1 MKKYFLLDPDIVFLN
16 HGSYGA
22 CPKPVFES
30 WQAWQREM
38 ERNPVQF
45 LSRRSAELLRQARER
60 LACYLGADADDLVF
74 VSNATTG
81 VNIVAK
87 SLQLRPG
94 DEVLTTDLEYGACR
108 ATLAAVCAQAGA
120 QLVVV
125 PVSLPL
131 TTDAFVAAMR
141 GAMTKRTRLVMMS
154 HITSP
159 TALRLPI
166 EPVLALARQRG
177 IATLVD
183 GAHGP
188 GQLAL
193 DLSALGA
200 DYYTGNCHKW
210 MCAPKGTAFLHAR
223 SEHQAGLHAM
233 VTSWGD
239 VAPDGP
245 SVWDGFIG
253 HKRFERR
260 MQWQG
265 SRDLTG
271 FLAVPAAIDFLAVND
286 WTVQCADCHLRAMAL
301 MHRVSARTGIAPIA
315 DDAFFLQMAPLPV
328 PHQDAAALRKRL
340 FDEFRIEVPVTQH
353 VGAGAAR
360 TFVRVSVQPYT
371 SDQDLAALEEALF
384 SAMAWSDTPLHAR
397 R

>member
-1 MKKYFLLDPDIVFLN
+1 MKEHFLLDPGIVFLN

-22 CPKPVFES
+22 CPKPVFDA
-30 WQAWQREM
+30 WQGWQREM

-45 LSRRSAELLRQARER
+45 LGRRSAGLLRHARER
-60 LACYLGADADDLVF
+60 LANYLGTDADDLVF

-87 SLQLRPG
+87 SLQLKPG

-108 ATLAAVCAQAGA
+108 ATLVGVCAQAGA
-120 QLVVV
+120 RLVVV
-125 PVSLPL
+125 SVPLPL
-131 TTDAFVAAMR
+131 TTEGFVAAMTD
-141 GAMTKRTRLVMMS
+141 AMTPRTRLVMMS

-166 EPVLALARQRG
+166 EPVLAQARQRG
-177 IATLVD
+177 IASLVD
-183 GAHGP
+183 GAHAP
-188 GQLAL
+188 GQITL

-210 MCAPKGTAFLHAR
+210 LCAPKGTAFLHAR
-223 SEHQAGLHAM
+223 SEHHADLYAM
-233 VTSWGD
+233 VTSWGE
-239 VAPDGP
+239 VAPGGP
-245 SVWDGFIG
+245 SAWDGFIG
-253 HKRFERR
+253 HSLFERR

-271 FLAVPAAIDFLAVND
+271 FLTVPAALDFHVAHD
-286 WTVQCADCHLRAMAL
+286 WAARRADCHTRAMAL

-315 DDAFFLQMAPLPV
+315 ADAFFLQMAPLPV
-328 PHQDAAALRKRL
+328 PHQDAAALRMRL
-340 FDEFRIEVPVTQH
+340 FDEFQVEVPVTQH
-353 VGAGAAR
+353 VNADGAR

-371 SDQDLAALEEALF
+371 SDDDLAALEAALF
-384 SAMAWSDTPLHAR
+384 SG
-397 R
+397 

>member
-1 MKKYFLLDPDIVFLN
+1 MKEHFLLDPDIVFLN

-22 CPKPVFES
+22 CPKPVFDA
-30 WQAWQREM
+30 WQGWQREM
-38 ERNPVQF
+38 ERNPVLF
-45 LSRRSAELLRQARER
+45 LGRRSAGLLRHARER
-60 LACYLGADADDLVF
+60 LAGYLGANADDLVF

-87 SLQLRPG
+87 SLHLNPG

-108 ATLAAVCAQAGA
+108 ATLARVCAAAGA
-120 QLVVV
+120 RLVVV
-125 PVSLPL
+125 PVPLPL
-131 TTDAFVAAMR
+131 TRAGFIAAMTE
-141 GAMTKRTRLVMMS
+141 AMTPRTRLVMMS

-166 EPVLALARQRG
+166 EPVLAQARQRG
-177 IATLVD
+177 IASLVD
-183 GAHGP
+183 GAHAP
-188 GQLAL
+188 GQIPL
-193 DLSALGA
+193 DLAALGA

-223 SEHQAGLHAM
+223 SEHHAGLFAM
-233 VTSWGD
+233 VTSWGE

-245 SVWDGFIG
+245 SAWDGFIG
-253 HKRFERR
+253 QGVFERR

-271 FLAVPAAIDFLAVND
+271 FLAVPAAIDFHAAHD
-286 WTVQCADCHLRAMAL
+286 WAARCADCHRRAMAL
-301 MHRVSARTGIAPIA
+301 LQRVSARTGIAPIA
-315 DDAFFLQMAPLPV
+315 ADEFFLQMAPLPV
-328 PHQDAAALRKRL
+328 PHQDAAALRARL

-353 VGAGAAR
+353 ANADGAR

-371 SDQDLAALEEALF
+371 TDEDLAALEAALV
-384 SAMAWSDTPLHAR
+384 MAGT
-397 R
+397 

>member
-1 MKKYFLLDPDIVFLN
+1 MKEHFLLDPDIVFLN

-22 CPKPVFES
+22 CPKPVFDA
-30 WQAWQREM
+30 WQGWQREM

-45 LSRRSAELLRQARER
+45 LGRRSAGLLRHARER
-60 LACYLGADADDLVF
+60 LAGYLGANADDLVF

-87 SLQLRPG
+87 SLHLNPG

-108 ATLAAVCAQAGA
+108 ATLARVCAAAGA
-120 QLVVV
+120 RLVLV
-125 PVSLPL
+125 PVPLPL
-131 TTDAFVAAMR
+131 TREGFVAAMTE
-141 GAMTKRTRLVMMS
+141 AMTPRTRLVMMS

-166 EPVLALARQRG
+166 EPVLAQARRRG
-177 IATLVD
+177 IASLID
-183 GAHGP
+183 GAHAP
-188 GQLAL
+188 GQIPL
-193 DLSALGA
+193 DLAALGA

-223 SEHQAGLHAM
+223 SEHHAGLFAM
-233 VTSWGD
+233 VTSWGE

-245 SVWDGFIG
+245 SAWDGFIG
-253 HKRFERR
+253 QGVFERR

-271 FLAVPAAIDFLAVND
+271 FLAVPAAIDFHAAHD
-286 WTVQCADCHLRAMAL
+286 WAARCADCHRRAMAL
-301 MHRVSARTGIAPIA
+301 LQRVSARTGIAPIA
-315 DDAFFLQMAPLPV
+315 ADEFFLQMAPLPV
-328 PHQDAAALRKRL
+328 PHQDAAALRARL

-353 VGAGAAR
+353 ANADGAR

-371 SDQDLAALEEALF
+371 TDEDLAALEAALV
-384 SAMAWSDTPLHAR
+384 MAGT
-397 R
+397 

>member
-1 MKKYFLLDPDIVFLN
+1 MKHHFLLDPDVVFLN

-22 CPKPVFES
+22 CPRPVFDA
-30 WQAWQREM
+30 WQGWQREM
-38 ERNPVQF
+38 ERNPVAF
-45 LSRRSAELLRQARER
+45 LSRRSAGLLRQARER
-60 LACYLGADADDLVF
+60 LSTYLGADAEELVF

-87 SLQLRPG
+87 SLQLQPG

-125 PVSLPL
+125 PVALPL
-131 TTDAFVAAMR
+131 TVDGFVAAMAA
-141 GAMTKRTRLVMMS
+141 AMTPRTRLLMMS

-166 EPVLALARQRG
+166 GPVLAQARARG

-183 GAHGP
+183 GAHAP
-188 GQLAL
+188 GQIAL
-193 DLSALGA
+193 DLTALGA
-200 DYYTGNCHKW
+200 DFYTGNCHKW

-223 SEHQAGLHAM
+223 STHHGGLHAM
-233 VTSWGD
+233 VTSWGE
-239 VAPDGP
+239 VATDGP
-245 SVWDGFIG
+245 SLWDGFIG
-253 HKRFERR
+253 SSVFERR

-271 FLAVPAAIDFLAVND
+271 FLSVPAAIDFLAAHD
-286 WTVQCADCHLRAMAL
+286 WVARCADCHTGAMAL

-315 DDAFFLQMAPLPV
+315 DDAFFVQMAPLPV

-340 FDEFRIEVPVTQH
+340 FDTFRIEVPVTQH
-353 VGAGAAR
+353 VGPDGPR

-371 SDQDLAALEEALF
+371 SDEDLAALEQALF
-384 SAMAWSDTPLHAR
+384 SLL
-397 R
+397 

>member
-1 MKKYFLLDPDIVFLN
+1 MSAMKHLFLLDPDVVFLN

-22 CPKPVFES
+22 CPRPVFDA
-30 WQAWQREM
+30 WQDWQREM
-38 ERNPVQF
+38 ERNPVEF
-45 LSRRSAELLRQARER
+45 LSRRSAGLLRQARER
-60 LACYLGADADDLVF
+60 LAAYLGADAEELVF

-87 SLQLRPG
+87 SLQLQPG

-120 QLVVV
+120 RLVVV
-125 PVSLPL
+125 PVALPL
-131 TTDAFVAAMR
+131 TSDEFVTAMTAAMSP
-141 GAMTKRTRLVMMS
+141 RTRLLMMS

-159 TALRLPI
+159 TALRLPV
-166 EPVLALARQRG
+166 EPVLAQARTRG
-177 IATLVD
+177 IATLID
-183 GAHGP
+183 GAHAP
-188 GQLAL
+188 GQIAL
-193 DLSALGA
+193 DLTALGA

-223 SEHQAGLHAM
+223 SMHHGALHAM
-233 VTSWGD
+233 VTSWGE
-239 VAPDGP
+239 VAPEGP
-245 SVWDGFIG
+245 SLWDGFIG
-253 HKRFERR
+253 ASVFERR

-271 FLAVPAAIDFLAVND
+271 FLSVPAAIDFLAAND
-286 WTVQCADCHLRAMAL
+286 WEARCAEAHTRAMAL

-315 DDAFFLQMAPLPV
+315 DDSFFVQMAPLPV

-340 FDEFRIEVPVTQH
+340 FDAFHIEVPVTQH
-353 VGAGAAR
+353 VDADGGR

-371 SDQDLAALEEALF
+371 SDDDLAALESALF
-384 SAMAWSDTPLHAR
+384 SVL
-397 R
+397 

>member
-1 MKKYFLLDPDIVFLN
+1 MKEHFLLDPDIVFLN

-22 CPKPVFES
+22 CPKPVFDA
-30 WQAWQREM
+30 WQGWQREM

-45 LSRRSAELLRQARER
+45 LGRRSAGLLRHAGER
-60 LACYLGADADDLVF
+60 LAGYLGANADDLVF

-87 SLQLRPG
+87 SLHLNPG

-108 ATLAAVCAQAGA
+108 ATLARVCAAAGA
-120 QLVVV
+120 RLVLV
-125 PVSLPL
+125 PVPLPL
-131 TTDAFVAAMR
+131 TREGFVAAMTE
-141 GAMTKRTRLVMMS
+141 AMTPRTRLVMMS

-166 EPVLALARQRG
+166 EPVLAQARRRG
-177 IATLVD
+177 IASLID
-183 GAHGP
+183 GAHAP
-188 GQLAL
+188 GQIPL
-193 DLSALGA
+193 DLAALGA

-223 SEHQAGLHAM
+223 SEHHAGLFAM
-233 VTSWGD
+233 VTSWGE

-245 SVWDGFIG
+245 SAWDGFIG
-253 HKRFERR
+253 QGVFERR

-271 FLAVPAAIDFLAVND
+271 FLAVPAAIDFHAAHD
-286 WTVQCADCHLRAMAL
+286 WAARCADCHRRAMAL
-301 MHRVSARTGIAPIA
+301 LQRVSARTGIAPIA
-315 DDAFFLQMAPLPV
+315 ADEFFLQMAPLPV
-328 PHQDAAALRKRL
+328 PHQDAAALRARL
-340 FDEFRIEVPVTQH
+340 FDEFRIEVPVTRH
-353 VGAGAAR
+353 ANADCAR

-371 SDQDLAALEEALF
+371 TDEDLAALEAALV
-384 SAMAWSDTPLHAR
+384 MAGT
-397 R
+397 

>member
-1 MKKYFLLDPDIVFLN
+1 MKEHFLLDPDMVFLN

-22 CPKPVFES
+22 CPKPVFDA
-30 WQAWQREM
+30 WQGWQREM

-45 LSRRSAELLRQARER
+45 LGRRSAGLLRHARER
-60 LACYLGADADDLVF
+60 LAGYLGANADDLVF

-87 SLQLRPG
+87 SLHLNPG

-108 ATLAAVCAQAGA
+108 ATLARVCAAAGA
-120 QLVVV
+120 RLVVV
-125 PVSLPL
+125 PVPLPL
-131 TTDAFVAAMR
+131 TREGFVAAMTE
-141 GAMTKRTRLVMMS
+141 AMTPRTRLVMMS

-166 EPVLALARQRG
+166 EPVLAQARRRG
-177 IATLVD
+177 IASLID
-183 GAHGP
+183 GAHAP
-188 GQLAL
+188 GQIPL
-193 DLSALGA
+193 DLAALGA

-223 SEHQAGLHAM
+223 SEHHAGLFAM
-233 VTSWGD
+233 VTSWGE

-245 SVWDGFIG
+245 SAWDGFIG
-253 HKRFERR
+253 QGVFERR

-271 FLAVPAAIDFLAVND
+271 FLAVPAAIDFHAAHD
-286 WTVQCADCHLRAMAL
+286 WAARCADCHRRAMAL
-301 MHRVSARTGIAPIA
+301 LQRVSARTGIAPIA
-315 DDAFFLQMAPLPV
+315 ADEFFLQMAPLPV
-328 PHQDAAALRKRL
+328 PHQDAAALRARL

-353 VGAGAAR
+353 ANADGAR

-371 SDQDLAALEEALF
+371 TDEDLAALEAALV
-384 SAMAWSDTPLHAR
+384 MAGT
-397 R
+397 

>member
-1 MKKYFLLDPDIVFLN
+1 MKEHFLIDPAIVFLN

-22 CPKPVFES
+22 CPRPVFDV
-30 WQAWQREM
+30 WQDWQREM

-45 LSRRSAELLRQARER
+45 LARRSAGLLRHARER
-60 LACYLGADADDLVF
+60 LADYLGSNADELVF

-87 SLQLRPG
+87 SLALKEG
-94 DEVLTTDLEYGACR
+94 DEVLTTDLEYGAFG
-108 ATLAAVCAQAGA
+108 ATLASVCAQAHA
-120 QLVVV
+120 RLVVV
-125 PVSLPL
+125 PIPLPL
-131 TTDAFVAAMR
+131 TTDGFVAAML
-141 GAMTKRTRLVMMS
+141 GAMTPRTRLVMMS

-166 EPVLALARQRG
+166 KPVLAQARQRG

-183 GAHGP
+183 GAHAP
-188 GQLAL
+188 GQIAL

-223 SEHQAGLHAM
+223 REHHAGLYAM
-233 VTSWGD
+233 VTSWGE
-239 VAPDGP
+239 VASDGP
-245 SVWDGFIG
+245 SAWDGFIG
-253 HKRFERR
+253 HGLFERR

-265 SRDLTG
+265 SRDLSG
-271 FLAVPAAIDFLAVND
+271 FLAVPAAIDFLAAHD
-286 WTVQCADCHLRAMAL
+286 WAARCADCHVRAMAL
-301 MHRVSARTGIAPIA
+301 MHRVSARTGISPIA
-315 DDAFFLQMAPLPV
+315 DDASFVQMAPLPV

-340 FDEFRIEVPVTQH
+340 FDDFHIEVPVTQH
-353 VGAGAAR
+353 VGAGGAR

-371 SDQDLAALEEALF
+371 SDDDLAALEAALF
-384 SAMAWSDTPLHAR
+384 SD
-397 R
+397 

>member
-1 MKKYFLLDPDIVFLN
+1 MKAHFLLDPDMVFLN

-22 CPKPVFES
+22 CPKPVFDA
-30 WQAWQREM
+30 WQGWQREM

-45 LSRRSAELLRQARER
+45 LGHRSAGLLRHARER
-60 LACYLGADADDLVF
+60 LAGYLGANADDLVF

-87 SLQLRPG
+87 SLHLNPG

-108 ATLAAVCAQAGA
+108 ATLARVCAAAGA
-120 QLVVV
+120 RLVLV
-125 PVSLPL
+125 PVPLPL
-131 TTDAFVAAMR
+131 TREGFVAAMTE
-141 GAMTKRTRLVMMS
+141 AMTPRTRLVMMS

-166 EPVLALARQRG
+166 EPVLAQARRRG
-177 IATLVD
+177 IATLGD
-183 GAHGP
+183 GAHAP
-188 GQLAL
+188 GQIPL
-193 DLSALGA
+193 DLAALGA

-223 SEHQAGLHAM
+223 SEHHAGLFAM
-233 VTSWGD
+233 VTSWGE

-245 SVWDGFIG
+245 SAWDGFIG
-253 HKRFERR
+253 QGVFERR

-271 FLAVPAAIDFLAVND
+271 FLAVPAAIDFHAAHD
-286 WTVQCADCHLRAMAL
+286 WAARCADCHRRAMAL
-301 MHRVSARTGIAPIA
+301 LQRVSARTGIAPIA
-315 DDAFFLQMAPLPV
+315 ADEFFLQMAPLPV
-328 PHQDAAALRKRL
+328 PHQDAAALRARL

-353 VGAGAAR
+353 ANADGAR

-371 SDQDLAALEEALF
+371 TDEDLAALEAALV
-384 SAMAWSDTPLHAR
+384 MAGT
-397 R
+397 

>member
-1 MKKYFLLDPDIVFLN
+1 MKNHFLLDPDIVFLN

-22 CPKPVFES
+22 CPKPVFDA
-30 WQAWQREM
+30 WQGWQREM

-45 LSRRSAELLRQARER
+45 LGRRSAGLLRHARER
-60 LACYLGADADDLVF
+60 LATYLGADADDLVF

-87 SLQLRPG
+87 SLQLKPG
-94 DEVLTTDLEYGACR
+94 DEVLTTDLEYGACG
-108 ATLAAVCAQAGA
+108 ATLEIVCAQALA
-120 QLVVV
+120 RLVVV
-125 PVSLPL
+125 PVALPL
-131 TTDAFVAAMR
+131 TGEGFVAAMLD
-141 GAMTKRTRLVMMS
+141 AMTPRTRLVMMS

-166 EPVLALARQRG
+166 EPVLAQARVRG

-183 GAHGP
+183 GAHAP
-188 GQLAL
+188 GQIAL
-193 DLSALGA
+193 DLSTLGA

-223 SEHQAGLHAM
+223 GEHHGGLHAM
-233 VTSWGD
+233 VTSWGE
-239 VAPDGP
+239 VAAEGP
-245 SVWDGFIG
+245 SAWDCFIG
-253 HKRFERR
+253 SSLFERR

-271 FLAVPAAIDFLAVND
+271 FLSVPAAIDFLATHD
-286 WTVQCADCHLRAMAL
+286 WPARRADCHVRAMAL

-315 DDAFFLQMAPLPV
+315 DDTFFLQMAPLPV
-328 PHQDAAALRKRL
+328 PHQDAAALRRRL
-340 FDEFRIEVPVTQH
+340 FDEYRIEVPVTQH
-353 VGAGAAR
+353 IGADGAR
-360 TFVRVSVQPYT
+360 TFVRASVQPYT
-371 SDQDLAALEEALF
+371 SDDDLAALEAALVRIF
-384 SAMAWSDTPLHAR
+384 APASDR

>member
-1 MKKYFLLDPDIVFLN
+1 MKEHFLLDPDIVFLN

-22 CPKPVFES
+22 CPKPVFDA
-30 WQAWQREM
+30 WQGWQREM

-45 LSRRSAELLRQARER
+45 LSRRSAGLLRHARER
-60 LACYLGADADDLVF
+60 LAAYVGADADELVF

-87 SLQLRPG
+87 SLQLKPG

-108 ATLAAVCAQAGA
+108 ATLASVCAQAGA

-125 PVSLPL
+125 PVPLPL
-131 TTDAFVAAMR
+131 TAESFVAAMLE
-141 GAMTKRTRLVMMS
+141 AMTARTRMVMVS

-166 EPVLALARQRG
+166 EPVLAQARQRG
-177 IATLVD
+177 IATLID
-183 GAHGP
+183 GAHAP
-188 GQLAL
+188 GQIAL
-193 DLSALGA
+193 DLAALGA

-223 SEHQAGLHAM
+223 SEHHAGLYAM
-233 VTSWGD
+233 VTSWGE
-239 VAPDGP
+239 VVPDGP
-245 SVWDGFIG
+245 SALDGFIG
-253 HKRFERR
+253 QSLFERR

-271 FLAVPAAIDFLAVND
+271 FLAVPAAIDFLAAHD
-286 WTVQCADCHLRAMAL
+286 WVARGAECHRRAMAL

-315 DDAFFLQMAPLPV
+315 ADAFFLQMAPLPV
-328 PHQDAAALRKRL
+328 PYQDAAALRRRL
-340 FDEFRIEVPVTQH
+340 FDDFRIEVPVTQH
-353 VGAGAAR
+353 VGAGGAR
-360 TFVRVSVQPYT
+360 SFVRVSVQPYT
-371 SDQDLAALEEALF
+371 SDEDLAALEAALF
-384 SAMAWSDTPLHAR
+384 SD
-397 R
+397 

>member
-1 MKKYFLLDPDIVFLN
+1 MKEHFLLDPDMVFLN

-22 CPKPVFES
+22 CPKPVFDA
-30 WQAWQREM
+30 WQGWQREM

-45 LSRRSAELLRQARER
+45 LGRRSAGLLRHARER
-60 LACYLGADADDLVF
+60 LAGYLGANADDLVF

-87 SLQLRPG
+87 SLHLNPG

-108 ATLAAVCAQAGA
+108 ATLARVCAAAGA
-120 QLVVV
+120 RLVLV
-125 PVSLPL
+125 PVPLPL
-131 TTDAFVAAMR
+131 TRAGFVAAMTE
-141 GAMTKRTRLVMMS
+141 AMTPRTRLVMMS

-166 EPVLALARQRG
+166 EPVLAQARRRG
-177 IATLVD
+177 IASLID
-183 GAHGP
+183 GAHAP
-188 GQLAL
+188 GQIPL
-193 DLSALGA
+193 DLAALGA

-223 SEHQAGLHAM
+223 SEHHAGLFAM
-233 VTSWGD
+233 VTSWGE

-245 SVWDGFIG
+245 SAWDGFIG
-253 HKRFERR
+253 QGVFERR

-271 FLAVPAAIDFLAVND
+271 FLAVPAAIDFHAAHD
-286 WTVQCADCHLRAMAL
+286 WAARCADCHRRAMAL
-301 MHRVSARTGIAPIA
+301 LQRVSARTGIAPIA
-315 DDAFFLQMAPLPV
+315 ADEFFLQMAPLPV
-328 PHQDAAALRKRL
+328 PHQDAAALRARL

-353 VGAGAAR
+353 ANADGAR

-371 SDQDLAALEEALF
+371 TDEDLAALEAALV
-384 SAMAWSDTPLHAR
+384 MAGT
-397 R
+397 

>member
-1 MKKYFLLDPDIVFLN
+1 MKEHFLLDPDMVFLN

-22 CPKPVFES
+22 CPKPVFDA
-30 WQAWQREM
+30 WQGWQREM

-45 LSRRSAELLRQARER
+45 LGRRSAGLLRHARER
-60 LACYLGADADDLVF
+60 LAGYLGANADDLVF

-87 SLQLRPG
+87 SLHLNPG

-108 ATLAAVCAQAGA
+108 ATLARVCAAAGA
-120 QLVVV
+120 RLVVV
-125 PVSLPL
+125 PVPLPL
-131 TTDAFVAAMR
+131 TREGFVAAMTE
-141 GAMTKRTRLVMMS
+141 AMTPRTRLVMMS

-166 EPVLALARQRG
+166 EPVLAQARRRG
-177 IATLVD
+177 IASLID
-183 GAHGP
+183 GAHAP
-188 GQLAL
+188 GQIPL
-193 DLSALGA
+193 DLAALGA

-223 SEHQAGLHAM
+223 SGHHAGLFAM
-233 VTSWGD
+233 VTSWGE

-245 SVWDGFIG
+245 SAWDGFIG
-253 HKRFERR
+253 QGVFERR
-260 MQWQG
+260 MQWQC

-271 FLAVPAAIDFLAVND
+271 FLAVPAAIDFHAAHD
-286 WTVQCADCHLRAMAL
+286 WAARCADCHRRAMAL
-301 MHRVSARTGIAPIA
+301 LQRVSARTGIAPIA
-315 DDAFFLQMAPLPV
+315 ADEFFLQMAPLPV
-328 PHQDAAALRKRL
+328 PHQDAAALRARL

-353 VGAGAAR
+353 ANADGAR

-371 SDQDLAALEEALF
+371 TDEDLAALEAALV
-384 SAMAWSDTPLHAR
+384 MAGT
-397 R
+397 

>member
-1 MKKYFLLDPDIVFLN
+1 MKEHFLLDPDMVFLN

-22 CPKPVFES
+22 CPKPVFDA
-30 WQAWQREM
+30 WQGWQREM

-45 LSRRSAELLRQARER
+45 LGRRSAGLLRHARER
-60 LACYLGADADDLVF
+60 LAGYLGANADDLVF

-87 SLQLRPG
+87 SLHLNPG

-108 ATLAAVCAQAGA
+108 ATLARVCAAAGA
-120 QLVVV
+120 RLVLV
-125 PVSLPL
+125 PVPLPL
-131 TTDAFVAAMR
+131 TREGFVAAMTE
-141 GAMTKRTRLVMMS
+141 AMTPRTRLVMMS

-166 EPVLALARQRG
+166 EPVLAQARRRG
-177 IATLVD
+177 IASLID
-183 GAHGP
+183 GAHAP
-188 GQLAL
+188 GQIPL
-193 DLSALGA
+193 DLAALGA

-223 SEHQAGLHAM
+223 SEHHAGLFAM
-233 VTSWGD
+233 VTSWGE

-245 SVWDGFIG
+245 SAWDGFIG
-253 HKRFERR
+253 QGVFERR

-271 FLAVPAAIDFLAVND
+271 FLAVPAAIDFHAAHD
-286 WTVQCADCHLRAMAL
+286 WAARCADCHRRAMAL
-301 MHRVSARTGIAPIA
+301 LQRVSARTGIAPIA
-315 DDAFFLQMAPLPV
+315 ADEFFLQMAPLPV
-328 PHQDAAALRKRL
+328 PHQDAAALRARL

-353 VGAGAAR
+353 ANADGAR

-371 SDQDLAALEEALF
+371 TDEDLAALEAALV
-384 SAMAWSDTPLHAR
+384 MAGT
-397 R
+397 

>member
-1 MKKYFLLDPDIVFLN
+1 MKEHFLLDPDIVFLN

-22 CPKPVFES
+22 CPKPVFDA
-30 WQAWQREM
+30 WQGWQREM

-45 LSRRSAELLRQARER
+45 LGRRSAGLLRHARER
-60 LACYLGADADDLVF
+60 LAGYLGANADDLVF

-87 SLQLRPG
+87 SLHLNPG

-108 ATLAAVCAQAGA
+108 ATLARVCAAAGA
-120 QLVVV
+120 RLVLV
-125 PVSLPL
+125 PVPLPL
-131 TTDAFVAAMR
+131 TREGFVAAMTE
-141 GAMTKRTRLVMMS
+141 AMTPRTRLVMMS

-166 EPVLALARQRG
+166 EPVLAQARRRG
-177 IATLVD
+177 IASLID
-183 GAHGP
+183 GAHAP
-188 GQLAL
+188 GQIPL
-193 DLSALGA
+193 DLAALGA

-223 SEHQAGLHAM
+223 SEHHAGLFAM
-233 VTSWGD
+233 VTSWGE

-245 SVWDGFIG
+245 SAWDGFIG
-253 HKRFERR
+253 QGVFERR

-271 FLAVPAAIDFLAVND
+271 FLAVPAAIDFHAAHD
-286 WTVQCADCHLRAMAL
+286 WAARCADCHRRAMAL
-301 MHRVSARTGIAPIA
+301 LQRVSARTGIAPIA
-315 DDAFFLQMAPLPV
+315 ADEFFLQMAPLPV
-328 PHQDAAALRKRL
+328 PHQDAAALRARL

-353 VGAGAAR
+353 ANADCAR

-371 SDQDLAALEEALF
+371 TDEDLAALEAALV
-384 SAMAWSDTPLHAR
+384 MAGT
-397 R
+397 

>member
-1 MKKYFLLDPDIVFLN
+1 MKEHFLLDPDIVFLN

-22 CPKPVFES
+22 CPKPVFDA
-30 WQAWQREM
+30 WQGWQREM

-45 LSRRSAELLRQARER
+45 LGRRSAGLLRHARER
-60 LACYLGADADDLVF
+60 LAGYLGANADDLVF

-87 SLQLRPG
+87 SLHLNPG

-108 ATLAAVCAQAGA
+108 ATLARVCAAAGA
-120 QLVVV
+120 RLVLV
-125 PVSLPL
+125 PVPLPL
-131 TTDAFVAAMR
+131 TRAGFVAAMTE
-141 GAMTKRTRLVMMS
+141 AMTPRTRLVMMS

-166 EPVLALARQRG
+166 EPVLAQARRRG
-177 IATLVD
+177 IASLID
-183 GAHGP
+183 GAHAP
-188 GQLAL
+188 GQIPL
-193 DLSALGA
+193 DLAALGA

-223 SEHQAGLHAM
+223 SEHHAGLFAM
-233 VTSWGD
+233 VTSWGE

-245 SVWDGFIG
+245 SAWDGFIG
-253 HKRFERR
+253 QGVFERR

-271 FLAVPAAIDFLAVND
+271 FLAVPAAIDFHAAHD
-286 WTVQCADCHLRAMAL
+286 WAARCADCHRRAMAL
-301 MHRVSARTGIAPIA
+301 LQRVSARTGIAPIA
-315 DDAFFLQMAPLPV
+315 ADEFFLQMAPLPV
-328 PHQDAAALRKRL
+328 PHQDAAALRARL

-353 VGAGAAR
+353 ANADGAR

-371 SDQDLAALEEALF
+371 TDEDLAALEAALV
-384 SAMAWSDTPLHAR
+384 MAGT
-397 R
+397 

>member
-1 MKKYFLLDPDIVFLN
+1 MKEHFLLDPDIVFLN

-22 CPKPVFES
+22 CPKPVFDA
-30 WQAWQREM
+30 WQGWQREM

-45 LSRRSAELLRQARER
+45 LGRRSAGLLRHARER
-60 LACYLGADADDLVF
+60 LAGYLGANADDLVF

-87 SLQLRPG
+87 SLHLNPG

-108 ATLAAVCAQAGA
+108 ATLARVCAAAGA
-120 QLVVV
+120 RLVVV
-125 PVSLPL
+125 PVPLPL
-131 TTDAFVAAMR
+131 TREGFVAAMTE
-141 GAMTKRTRLVMMS
+141 AMTPRTRLVMMS

-166 EPVLALARQRG
+166 EPVLAQARRRG
-177 IATLVD
+177 IASLID
-183 GAHGP
+183 GAHAP
-188 GQLAL
+188 GQIPL
-193 DLSALGA
+193 DLAALGA

-223 SEHQAGLHAM
+223 SEHHAGLFAM
-233 VTSWGD
+233 VTSWGE

-245 SVWDGFIG
+245 SAWDGFIG
-253 HKRFERR
+253 QGVFERR

-271 FLAVPAAIDFLAVND
+271 FLAVPAAIDFHAAHD
-286 WTVQCADCHLRAMAL
+286 WAARCADCHRRAMAL
-301 MHRVSARTGIAPIA
+301 LQRVSARTGIAPIA
-315 DDAFFLQMAPLPV
+315 ADEFFLQMAPLPV
-328 PHQDAAALRKRL
+328 PHQDAAALRARL

-353 VGAGAAR
+353 ANADGAR

-371 SDQDLAALEEALF
+371 TDEDLAALEAALV
-384 SAMAWSDTPLHAR
+384 MAGT
-397 R
+397 